1 MNPVNDVTTS
11 SNINTLNP
19 AEMSKQDFISAVYLE
34 RGEMLDT
41 EVRRIIGEIDKSN
54 EYVDAINSLIGK
66 ANLAEYGDNFYSSTT
81 WQVNG
86 NSVVLDN
93 GYGLNV
99 QPDGNGGS
107 SVTIIDAEGN
117 QLIYQNQTLIPVPAG
132 TTVDALEVGIPVM
145 NDMTFML
152 DDGTKITLQVSSP
165 DEAFNQQNLSGGLAN
180 LQSIVI
186 TRDNQGMSIDN
197 LDTASPRF
205 NAPTV
210 ETPTDYGAPEQAPVK
225 TETINIQS
233 HSLATYFEDQDYN
246 ENYDFIGSDALTNF
260 KNQWLPILDNKSP
273 AEKEAMMAK
282 LREQGNITIYYRLG
296 DSDGEDNIYTNNYT
310 YPVYSG
316 DTLTTLIN
324 RVVDRS
330 GPAFQRYCED
340 EEAGDIDIQYLDIS
354 VSIPSYSYESVIPDT
369 DKTTSSMGSRNFSYD
384 ANYDEANDYDLL
396 NGHANQVINEIK
408 LNYLHALTPEQ
419 KEGLRRQLMNDGI
432 EFDWYV
438 EDDEAWPYAHDYY
451 KSYTVKLVSG
461 ESVDDFL
468 DRAAT
473 VAADRVSGWIRLDE
487 SESDIKIEDVELSV
501 SVPAFSYDVY
511 AQSDTP
517 EEENTNNPR
526 PINIH
531 SRDANNNDG
540 HILIETGGIHSW
552 EYGGKAL
559 SALTEINPNDSSNQV
574 TGYFA
579 RKLAFQNS
587 KSDEFDGTSPL
598 LTQKEI
604 DLLTKILKIP
614 YADASSNGQLTPE
627 EWVDLKESLINA
639 RDNLN
644 GNSQLQTVQL
654 QRAMQTYNQNYEAM
668 SNAQQKIYSLLR
680 DIISNMK

>member
-1 MNPVNDVTTS
+1 MNPVNDVTKS

-34 RGEMLDT
+34 RGEMLDS

-66 ANLAEYGDNFYSSTT
+66 ANLAEYGDNFYSSAT

-107 SVTIIDAEGN
+107 SVTILDAEGN

-132 TTVDALEVGIPVM
+132 TNVNALEVGIPVM

-152 DDGTKITLQVSSP
+152 DDGTKLTLKVSTP
-165 DEAFNQQNLSGGLAN
+165 GEAFNQQNLSGGLAN
-180 LQSIVI
+180 VQSIVI
-186 TRDNQGMSIDN
+186 TRDNQGMRIDN
-197 LDTASPRF
+197 LDTASPTF
-205 NAPTV
+205 HTPTI
-210 ETPTDYGAPEQAPVK
+210 ETPTDYGAPEEAPVK
-225 TETINIQS
+225 TETITIPS
-233 HSLATYFEDQDYN
+233 HTIRTLWDDQDYE
-246 ENYDFIGSDALTNF
+246 ENYDFIDGDALTNF
-260 KNQWLPILDNKSP
+260 KNQWLPIMTDKSP
-273 AEKEAMMAK
+273 AEQEALMEK
-282 LREQGNITIYYRLG
+282 LREKGSITISYDLG
-296 DSDGEDNIYTNNYT
+296 DSDGQDANYRQSYT
-310 YPVYSG
+310 YPVFSG
-316 DTLTTLIN
+316 DTVATLIN

-330 GPAFQRYCED
+330 GPDFRRYCE
-340 EEAGDIDIQYLDIS
+340 EEEDGDIDIQYLNMVID
-354 VSIPSYSYESVIPDT
+354 IPSYSYESVIPDT
-369 DKTTSSMGSRNFSYD
+369 PKTTLSKESKSFELNKTYD
-384 ANYDEANDYDLL
+384 DAEDYDLIKSQARDL
-396 NGHANQVINEIK
+396 VNDIK
-408 LNYLHALTPEQ
+408 LSYLHDLTPEQ
-419 KEGLRRQLMNDGI
+419 QEGLRRKLIQEGLR
-432 EFDWYV
+432 FDFYV
-438 EDDEAWPYAHDYY
+438 EDDEFASSDDYNNWF
-451 KSYTVKLVSG
+451 SVGLVSG
-461 ESVDDFL
+461 ESLDDFFE
-468 DRAAT
+468 RAAEYT
-473 VAADRVSGWIRLDE
+473 AKRMAGWIRFDEDE
-487 SESDIKIEDVELSV
+487 SGIEIDDLDISV
-501 SVPAFSYDVY
+501 SIPAFSYDVY
-511 AQSDTP
+511 EQSDKP
-517 EEENTNNPR
+517 AEDNTNNPR

-559 SALTEINPNDSSNQV
+559 SALTETNPNDSSNQV